1 MKAGKITVALN
12 VAFALL
18 AALGILTALLGIGI
32 DFLPGSSPGLNLPQ
46 ILLIA
51 AGLLC
56 FLAGLAL
63 RSAHVRRRVSQ
74 NARKHWLPGL
84 VIAAATLIVLEFVL
98 AAAGIPTYFPP
109 PMSAAPQPFYESAPW
124 WTCDEAGCHYVQEHI
139 AAACAGGQMV
149 YERECLVNRQGFY
162 DTEDFAAAD
171 DWEERLRILMLGD
184 SFTFGLSA
192 DIGKSY
198 VEAIEADF
206 PQSIVWNTG
215 IHGAGTNQA
224 LAAFQVHAPVLQPQL
239 AILGFSLNDFY
250 DNLMPMDYRLMGIDW
265 NNEPFRVLRY
275 RIESPGDVIKFD
287 RRWLYYDRHDGL
299 DPPGSEIERLLGRT
313 RLGSLPLRF
322 FNVRRQR
329 TNKALRVPLT
339 PAIID
344 ATRTYLTA
352 LRDAAA
358 AQNAALLVL
367 LIPNRNDIDDPSIR
381 YQTARELME
390 ELAIPQLTL
399 IHALD
404 AALDYAPPPDIH
416 WNNAGHQKVGAV
428 LSDCL
433 DGFQISYD
441 LSDCEQVSMP

>member
-1 MKAGKITVALN
+1 MNSVGTAALN
-12 VAFALL
+12 IAFTLL

-56 FLAGLAL
+56 FLVGLVL
-63 RSAHVRRRVSQ
+63 RSARVRRRVLQ
-74 NARKHWLPGL
+74 NARKQWLPGL

-139 AAACAGGQMV
+139 AAACAGGQMA

-162 DTEDFAAAD
+162 DTEDFAAGD
-171 DWEERLRILMLGD
+171 DWEERMRILMLGD
-184 SFTFGLSA
+184 SFTFGASA

-198 VEAIEADF
+198 VDIIESNF
-206 PQSIVWNTG
+206 PQSIVWNAAIPATG
-215 IHGAGTNQA
+215 TKQA
-224 LAAFQVHAPVLQPQL
+224 LASFRVYAPVLQPQL
-239 AILGFSLNDFY
+239 IILGFMLNDFR
-250 DNLMPMDYRLMGIDW
+250 DNLLPVDSWLMGIDW
-265 NNEPFRVLRY
+265 KNQPFRIWRYHIESSGKAIELDYHHLYYRRHY
-275 RIESPGDVIKFD
+275 RIA
-287 RRWLYYDRHDGL
+287 
-299 DPPGSEIERLLGRT
+299 PPGSEIERLLGRT

-322 FNVRRQR
+322 FYKVNWDTDRDRYVRIPAAVDVTREYLR
-329 TNKALRVPLT
+329 ALHE
-339 PAIID
+339 
-344 ATRTYLTA
+344 
-352 LRDAAA
+352 AAA
-358 AQNAALLVL
+358 AQNTALLVL
-367 LIPNRNDIDDPSIR
+367 LIPNRSDIDDPSIR
-381 YQTARELME
+381 YQTARQLME

-404 AALDYAPPPDIH
+404 ADLDYAPPPDIH

-441 LSDCEQVSMP
+441 LSDCEQVRMP